1 MVWDLHS
8 EESLTAKLYGQTWSD
23 YPVDYYVDSVRH
35 LALIDHDQYLHG
47 IESTVSYLRSLF
59 I

>member
-23 YPVDYYVDSVRH
+23 YPVDYSVDSVRH

-47 IESTVSYLRSLF
+47 IESTVS
-59 I
+59 